1 MDHLPGHCAPS
12 GLQNPGRPIG
22 VGNDA
27 PARPDAQ
34 ATGLGNWR
42 RRRQPL
48 QLLGDNCQSSGL
60 YGLVGSG
67 QVRLGDDSGESDLVR
82 WSCGLWNDC
91 ENDCETAQRF
101 GDDAGLELVAAGVTL
116 RMTDAS
122 AVLHW
127 TCPPGAAGAGP
138 VEAAGLM

>member
-1 MDHLPGHCAPS
+1 MSRFPAVHRMAA
-12 GLQNPGRPIG
+12 G
-22 VGNDA
+22 VILA
-27 PARPDAQ
+27 
-34 ATGLGNWR
+34 
-42 RRRQPL
+42 
-48 QLLGDNCQSSGL
+48 
-60 YGLVGSG
+60 G
-67 QVRLGDDSGESDLVR
+67 QVRFPVRLDASSLG
-82 WSCGLWNDC
+82 SCPWWNDR